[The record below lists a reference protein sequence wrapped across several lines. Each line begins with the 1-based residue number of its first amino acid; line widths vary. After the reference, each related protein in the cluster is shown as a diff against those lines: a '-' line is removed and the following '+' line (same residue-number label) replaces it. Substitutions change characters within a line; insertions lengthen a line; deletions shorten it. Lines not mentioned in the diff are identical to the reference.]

1 MNAAQLAALAAE
13 FGTPLYVFDTD
24 ALDRRTALVRAAFTD
39 SVRLCYSIK
48 ANPFLTDCAPM
59 ELLEV
64 CSPGELSICA
74 ALRVLP
80 ERILYSGVNKTAQGI
95 ADALDYGVRTLTAE
109 SPLHLDRIEAEAA
122 RRGLTVDMLLRLT
135 GGDQFG
141 MDEAAVRA
149 LVENR
154 ARWPHV
160 RMQGLHFFSGTQKK
174 NKAAAEREL
183 AMLSAFADGLER
195 DFGFA
200 GRRLEYGAGL
210 FADYFGAD
218 AAAREEQLLKDVA
231 PFVRKAAERFSLTVE
246 MGRFFAASCGYYLT
260 SVADVKVSG
269 GKNIAIVDGGSHQIQ
284 YDGLLLAPAPPPVT
298 LLSNDRPANGEWT
311 IFGSLCSRGDIL
323 ARGVKLPALR
333 LSDVLCFGQAGAY
346 AATEGMALFLSRDLP
361 AVALFSQSG
370 GAQLL
375 RGHLSTHTFNTP
387 FARLEE

>member
-1 MNAAQLAALAAE
+1 MNRAELSALAAAY
-13 FGTPLYVFDTD
+13 GTPLYVFDTD
-24 ALDRRTALVRAAFTD
+24 ALSRRTALVRDAF
-39 SVRLCYSIK
+39 SNAVRLCYSIK
-48 ANPFLTDCAPM
+48 ANPFLTGCAPT

-64 CSPGELSICA
+64 CSPGELAICR
-74 ALRVLP
+74 ALRVPP
-80 ERILYSGVNKTAQGI
+80 ERILLSGVSKTERDV

-109 SPLHLDRIEAEAA
+109 SPLHAERIEAAA
-122 RRGLTVDMLLRLT
+122 AQRGLTVDLLLRLT

-141 MDEAAVRA
+141 MDEAAVRE
-149 LVENR
+149 LVRGRE
-154 ARWPHV
+154 AFKHL

-183 AMLSAFADGLER
+183 TMLADFADGLER

-218 AAAREEQLLKDVA
+218 AAKREEQLLLDVA
-231 PFVRKAAERFSLTVE
+231 PFVRRAAERFALTVE

-260 SVADVKVSG
+260 SVADVKVSDG
-269 GKNIAIVDGGSHQIQ
+269 RNIAIVDGGSHQIQ

-298 LLSNDRPANGEWT
+298 LLSGDRPADGEWT
-311 IFGSLCSRGDIL
+311 VYGSLCSRGDIL

-346 AATEGMALFLSRDLP
+346 AVTEGMALFLSRDLP
-361 AVALFSQSG
+361 AVVLWNQSG
-370 GAQLL
+370 GASLL
-375 RGHLSTHTFNTP
+375 RGHLSTHLFNTP